1 MRRDHDAAE
10 GAAMKVIA
18 STDRAFKVMVK
29 RITTRSNLQ
38 GGAVETTVRTI
49 LSAVARGGDQALVRY
64 TKKYDK
70 VSLKPPQ
77 FRVSPE
83 QVKEAY
89 YQIRK
94 EEGDALRYAAQRI
107 MAFHERQRS
116 KTWMYQ
122 DNGATLGQV
131 VVPLDAVG
139 LYVPGGKA
147 VYPSSVLMCA
157 IPAKVAGVKRV
168 VMCTP
173 ASKVGIS
180 PYLLV
185 AADIAGVDEVYRIG
199 GAQAIAAMAYG
210 TKTIARVDK
219 IVGPGNIFVARA
231 KRLLYGTVDID
242 MIAGPSELLVIAD
255 EAANPVHVAADLL
268 CEAEHDE
275 EARVYLV
282 TTSDRLAKEV
292 VRQVQDQLKRL
303 NRMKIVA
310 KSLARYAVAFVVASM
325 EEAIDLANDIAPE
338 HLTLSVDRPFDYL
351 EKVRHAGALF
361 LGRYTPPAVAD
372 YVAGPNHVLP
382 TGGTA
387 RFFSPLS
394 FDDYVKK
401 SNIIAYSKEELV
413 KVRDHLSRIAHME
426 GLDAHAKSVE
436 SRQV

>member
-1 MRRDHDAAE
+1 
-10 GAAMKVIA
+10 MKVI
-18 STDRAFKVMVK
+18 SSKDRAFKAAVK
-29 RITTRSNLQ
+29 RITSRSNLQ
-38 GGAVETTVRTI
+38 SGAVETAAKTI
-49 LSAVARGGDQALVRY
+49 LKAVERGGDTAVIRY
-64 TKKYDK
+64 TKKFDR
-70 VSLKPPQ
+70 VSLKPSQ
-77 FRVSPE
+77 FRISPE
-83 QVKEAY
+83 QLKEAY

-107 MAFHERQRS
+107 TAFHERQRT

-131 VVPLDAVG
+131 VMPIDAVG

-147 VYPSSVLMCA
+147 VYPSSVLMSA

-173 ASKVGIS
+173 APKGGIS

-199 GAQAIAAMAYG
+199 GVQALAAMAYG
-210 TKTIARVDK
+210 TKSIARVDK
-219 IVGPGNIFVARA
+219 IVGPGNIYVATA
-231 KRLLYGTVDID
+231 KRLLYGTVGID

-255 EAANPVHVAADLL
+255 EAANPSHVAADLL

-292 VRQVQDQLKRL
+292 TRQIQEQLKKLKRE
-303 NRMKIVA
+303 KIVA
-310 KSLARYAVAFVVASM
+310 RSIARHAVALIVGSM
-325 EEAIDLANDIAPE
+325 EEAIELANEIAPE
-338 HLTLSVDRPFDYL
+338 HLELSVDRPFDYL

-401 SNIIAYSKEELV
+401 SNIIAYTKEELAKV
-413 KVRDHLSRIAHME
+413 KDHVSRIAQME

-436 SRQV
+436 SRHS

>member
-1 MRRDHDAAE
+1 MT
-10 GAAMKVIA
+10 MKVI
-18 STDRAFKVMVK
+18 SSGDRAFKPAVK
-29 RITTRSNLQ
+29 RFASRSNLQ
-38 GGAVETTVRTI
+38 SSGLEATVKTILKAVE
-49 LSAVARGGDQALVRY
+49 RGGDTAVLRY
-64 TKKYDK
+64 TKKFDR
-70 VSLKPPQ
+70 VALKPAQ
-77 FRVSPE
+77 LRVSPE
-83 QVKEAY
+83 QVKDAY
-89 YQIRK
+89 YHIRK

-107 MAFHERQRS
+107 MAFHDRQRT

-131 VVPLDAVG
+131 IMPMDAVG

-147 VYPSSVLMCA
+147 VYPSSVLMTA

-173 ASKVGIS
+173 ASKAGIS

-199 GAQAIAAMAYG
+199 GVQAIAAMAYG

-219 IVGPGNIFVARA
+219 IVGPGNMFVATA
-231 KRLLYGTVDID
+231 KRLIYGVVDID
-242 MIAGPSELLVIAD
+242 MIAGPSELLVLAD
-255 EAANPVHVAADLL
+255 ESASPAHVAADLL

-275 EARVYLV
+275 DARVCLV
-282 TTSDRLAKEV
+282 TTSAHLAKDV
-292 VRQVQDQLKRL
+292 VRQVQEQMKRVA
-303 NRMKIVA
+303 RQKIVTRSIGRHA
-310 KSLARYAVAFVVASM
+310 MAFVVETM
-325 EEAIDLANDIAPE
+325 EKAIALADEIAPE
-338 HLTLSVDRPFDYL
+338 HLELVVDRPFDYL
-351 EKVRHAGALF
+351 EKIRHAGALF

-394 FDDYVKK
+394 LDDYMKK
-401 SNIIAYSKEELV
+401 SNIIAYTREELSKV
-413 KVRDHLSRIAHME
+413 KDHVARLAQME

-436 SRQV
+436 SRHV

>member
-1 MRRDHDAAE
+1 
-10 GAAMKVIA
+10 MKVLM
-18 STDRAFKVMVK
+18 SSDRAFKAALRRV
-29 RITTRSNLQ
+29 TSRSNLQ
-38 GGAVETTVRTI
+38 GGKVEAAVRTI
-49 LSAVARGGDQALVRY
+49 LKAVARGGDNAVIRY
-64 TKKYDK
+64 TKKFDR
-70 VSLKPPQ
+70 VSLKPVQ
-77 FRVSPE
+77 FRVGP
-83 QVKEAY
+83 QQIKEAY

-107 MAFHERQRS
+107 MAFHERQRT

-122 DNGATLGQV
+122 DNGATLGQMIL
-131 VVPLDAVG
+131 PLDAVG

-147 VYPSSVLMCA
+147 VYPSSVLMAA

-173 ASKVGIS
+173 TPRGEMS

-199 GAQAIAAMAYG
+199 GVQAIGALAYG

-219 IVGPGNIFVARA
+219 IVGPGNAFVTTA
-231 KRLLYGTVDID
+231 KRLLYGTVSLD
-242 MIAGPSELLVIAD
+242 MVAGPSELLVIAD
-255 EAANPVHVAADLL
+255 DDANASHVAADLL

-275 EARVYLV
+275 DAQVYLV
-282 TTSDRLAKEV
+282 TTSERLAKNV
-292 VRQVQDQLKRL
+292 ARLVQEQLKK
-303 NRMKIVA
+303 MKREKIIS
-310 KSLARYAVAFVVASM
+310 KSLARHAVAFIVSSM
-325 EEAIDLANDIAPE
+325 AEAIDLANDIAPE
-338 HLTLSVDRPFDYL
+338 HLTLSVERPFDYL

-361 LGRYTPPAVAD
+361 LGRYTPPAIAD

-401 SNIIAYSKEELV
+401 SNIIAYTKEELV
-413 KVRDHLSRIAHME
+413 KVKDHLSRIAQME
-426 GLDAHAKSVE
+426 GLDAHLKSVE
-436 SRQV
+436 SRYL